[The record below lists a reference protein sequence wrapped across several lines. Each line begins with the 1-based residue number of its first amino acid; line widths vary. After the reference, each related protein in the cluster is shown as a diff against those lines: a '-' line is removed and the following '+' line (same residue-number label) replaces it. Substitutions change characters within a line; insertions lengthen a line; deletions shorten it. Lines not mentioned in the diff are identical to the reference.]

1 MDINNIGIPKLKD
14 TLEVDLGTKFRK
26 RIKISSFNVLD
37 TKQNRL
43 GMLIKWVQ
51 KNICPVETNL
61 KIPSGN
67 IQLKADEA
75 LNEGHNIYFWSLK
88 GMPER
93 TYQSKDLTE
102 RERIFL
108 LMFCKIPEFAGYEYA
123 SFYKERPI
131 EFFSDWIGEEEIV
144 TLSSVIEKTVKKIR
158 TEKDN
163 PLDFP
168 EYCGDQVL
176 GYMFLVRNPL
186 RKKLQDFFRWTFRK
200 RKIIKSNPEILNV
213 YEEFMK
219 ILTKDSRNYDFII
232 NSIKQLIEII
242 KTYKENDDNFILLRI
257 YNLDEFHPDYERL
270 YTEEE
275 IEYELL
281 EDDYTFQEEDS
292 DIDETELYQEMS
304 TVNEEF
310 NFTKNMLATLM
321 GDAGVQRML
330 GLK

>member
-1 MDINNIGIPKLKD
+1 
-14 TLEVDLGTKFRK
+14 
-26 RIKISSFNVLD
+26 
-37 TKQNRL
+37 
-43 GMLIKWVQ
+43 
-51 KNICPVETNL
+51 
-61 KIPSGN
+61 
-67 IQLKADEA
+67 
-75 LNEGHNIYFWSLK
+75 
-88 GMPER
+88 
-93 TYQSKDLTE
+93 
-102 RERIFL
+102 
-108 LMFCKIPEFAGYEYA
+108 
-123 SFYKERPI
+123 
-131 EFFSDWIGEEEIV
+131 
-144 TLSSVIEKTVKKIR
+144 
-158 TEKDN
+158 
-163 PLDFP
+163 
-168 EYCGDQVL
+168 
-176 GYMFLVRNPL
+176 MFLVRNPL

-242 KTYKENDDNFILLRI
+242 KTYKENDDSFILLRI